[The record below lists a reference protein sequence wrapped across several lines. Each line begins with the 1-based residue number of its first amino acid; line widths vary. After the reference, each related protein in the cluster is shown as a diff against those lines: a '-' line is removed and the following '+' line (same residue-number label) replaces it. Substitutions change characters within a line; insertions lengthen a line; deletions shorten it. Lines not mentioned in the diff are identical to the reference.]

1 MLPKKGLSCS
11 ANRIDEGQGVREIF
25 LGEEDLV
32 LNLGETADREHENLG
47 YRCVRACVV
56 WIALQNEVKAC

>member
-11 ANRIDEGQGVREIF
+11 ANRIDEGQGVREVF
-25 LGEEDLV
+25 LGEEELV
-32 LNLGETADREHENLG
+32 LNLGETADREQNLG

-56 WIALQNEVKAC
+56 WIALHNEVKAC